1 MNAKV
6 AVTITATGDTRKQLS
21 GSDGGFVFNLLLPC
35 PYTVTVEA
43 PSFSR
48 MLSNV
53 TVVAGPGSGGCAAA
67 LLPGERDRLRRGG
80 GHRRFGRPGG

>member
-6 AVTITATGDTRKQLS
+6 AVTITATGDTRKHLS
-21 GSDGGFVFNLLLPC
+21 GSDGGFVFNPLLPG
-35 PYTVTVEA
+35 PYTVSVEA
-43 PSFSR
+43 PSFSS

-53 TVVAGPGSGGCAAA
+53 TVVDRARVDTQQLYCRGD
-67 LLPGERDRLRRGG
+67 RDRLRRGG